1 MIPLWMVF
9 NEVSHYSE
17 MLLRQFWSVFVNDSK
32 QVDRKNFLAYYS
44 WKTLIT
50 VTAGVDQL
58 KLSFQAD

>member
-1 MIPLWMVF
+1 MVF
-9 NEVSHYSE
+9 NEVSYYSE

-32 QVDRKNFLAYYS
+32 QADRKTFLAYYS
-44 WKTLIT
+44 WKTSIT